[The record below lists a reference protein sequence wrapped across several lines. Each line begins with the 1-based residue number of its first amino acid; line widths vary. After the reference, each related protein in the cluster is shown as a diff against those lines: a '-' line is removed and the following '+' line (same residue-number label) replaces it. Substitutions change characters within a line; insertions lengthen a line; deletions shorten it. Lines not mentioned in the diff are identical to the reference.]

1 MAWVKGLVIV
11 LVALA
16 FIVLTLAAYGASRWG
31 NATRE
36 LQARLDAAHQAVAPA
51 RYDAARELDG
61 LPPPVQRFFRAALR
75 DGQAIVD
82 TVTIEHTGTFNLT
95 TQGPDRWRSFTSKQ
109 RVTMRRPGLLWD
121 ARVSMLPGVAVHVHD
136 AYIAGEGMLRV
147 AVMGMVPPPGRS
159 QGGTAPSGGSER
171 SPFALAD
178 IRGTSAEPGGVAEGE
193 FIRWFAEAA
202 WYPTALLPSQGVRW
216 TAVDDHTA
224 RATASDGD
232 IDVTLEFGFDAA
244 SGLIE
249 SVRAQARGRIVGDKV
264 ELTPWEGRWSGYA
277 ERDGMKVPMQ
287 GEVAWLASG
296 GRRAYWRG
304 TVRTLAFTMAR

>member
-171 SPFALAD
+171 SRSRWPTSAARAPSPAASPRVNSCAGSPKQ
-178 IRGTSAEPGGVAEGE
+178 RGT
-193 FIRWFAEAA
+193 R
-202 WYPTALLPSQGVRW
+202 RRCCR
-216 TAVDDHTA
+216 A
-224 RATASDGD
+224 RVCAGPRSTITRRARRQATATS
-232 IDVTLEFGFDAA
+232 T
-244 SGLIE
+244 
-249 SVRAQARGRIVGDKV
+249 
-264 ELTPWEGRWSGYA
+264 
-277 ERDGMKVPMQ
+277 
-287 GEVAWLASG
+287 
-296 GRRAYWRG
+296 
-304 TVRTLAFTMAR
+304 